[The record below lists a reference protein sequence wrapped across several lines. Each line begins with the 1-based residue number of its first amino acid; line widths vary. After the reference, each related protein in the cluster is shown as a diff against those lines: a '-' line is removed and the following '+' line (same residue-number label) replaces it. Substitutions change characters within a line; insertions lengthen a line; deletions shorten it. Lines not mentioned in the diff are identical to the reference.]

1 MARFGRIK
9 VNKLYVN
16 GGLIDSR
23 GKLQPASYGA
33 GAVGTVFA
41 PRKYQW
47 TENGNIITELHVDLT
62 GLACVGTAANDV
74 IGLSAGGAAYIDQY
88 IVAEHGVIYKA
99 EVVCLETPSQA
110 TATITTDI
118 DIAFNT
124 SGALVYDGAA
134 GAAELNLGG
143 LAIGATYTVTAPGA
157 LTTTDYIYL
166 VEGDTAATTG
176 VYSGGMLIIRLFG
189 HAVLAV

>member
-1 MARFGRIK
+1 MASFANLK
-9 VNKLYVN
+9 ANKLRVQRSTD
-16 GGLIDSR
+16 LR
-23 GKLQPASYGA
+23 GKLEPASYGA

-47 TENGNIITELHVDLT
+47 EENGNIITELHVDLT
-62 GLACVGTAANDV
+62 GLGCVGTAQNDV
-74 IGLSAGGAAYIDQY
+74 IGLVAGGYAYIDQY

-99 EVVCLETPSQA
+99 EVICLETPSEG
-110 TATITTDI
+110 TATITADI

-124 SGALVYDGAA
+124 SGILEYDGAA
-134 GAAELNLGG
+134 GSAELDLGG
-143 LAIGATYTVTAPGA
+143 LAVGATYTVAVPGA
-157 LTTTDYIYL
+157 LTSTDYMYL